1 MTTQELINPSTA
13 DLIRETIIVVF
24 GLVIRFFELKKRKEK
39 DAGSF

>member
-24 GLVIRFFELKKRKEK
+24 GLVIRFFELRKRNKK
-39 DAGSF
+39 